1 MKVLVV
7 DDSTIIR
14 RSIERTIA
22 TRGYQIR
29 TAANGRLALSV
40 FNEFEPDFVTMDIT
54 MPEMDGLTCVTEML
68 KRRPAVRILVVSA
81 LADKLTAIEAVKR
94 GARGFLL
101 KPFTPAMLDTEVR
114 ELFID

>member
-1 MKVLVV
+1 MNVLIV

-22 TRGYQIR
+22 TRGYTIR
-29 TAANGRLALSV
+29 TAANGREALAI

-54 MPEMDGLTCVTEML
+54 MPEVDGLTCVTEML
-68 KRRPAVRILVVSA
+68 KRRPGVRILVISA
-81 LADKLTAIEAVKR
+81 LGDKLTAIEAVKR

-101 KPFTPAMLDTEVR
+101 KPFTPSMLDTEVR
-114 ELFID
+114 ELFVD

>member
-1 MKVLVV
+1 MKVLIV

-14 RSIERTIA
+14 RSIERTVA
-22 TRGYQIR
+22 HRGYAIR
-29 TAANGRLALSV
+29 SAANGREALTV

-54 MPEMDGLTCVTEML
+54 MPEVDGLTCVTEML
-68 KRRPAVRILVVSA
+68 KRRPVVRILVVSA

-101 KPFTPAMLDTEVR
+101 KPFTPQMLDTEVR

>member
-1 MKVLVV
+1 MKVLIV

-22 TRGYQIR
+22 HRGYTIR
-29 TAANGRLALSV
+29 TAANGRDALSA
-40 FNEFEPDFVTMDIT
+40 FTEFEPDFVTMDIT
-54 MPEMDGLTCVTEML
+54 MPEIDGLTCATEML
-68 KRRPAVRILVVSA
+68 KRRPGVRILVISA
-81 LADKLTAIEAVKR
+81 LGDKLTAIEAVKR

-101 KPFTPAMLDTEVR
+101 KPFTPQMLDTEVR